1 MERLGVTD
9 LIAPANKQEIDC
21 REENSVCKEKVSAT
35 APSVSAN
42 VAAVRLR
49 LNTTLSIV
57 TNLQTTVAQVEKMVL
72 DDTLLLHSLENEEQD
87 EDSSEPVA
95 EELEDSLE
103 IVVSLTPFE
112 EEQAPKVE
120 LKPLPSTLRGETL
133 LVVNTSVPWFG
144 DIVNFL
150 VGGYIPKDFDYNKK
164 KRFVHDVRD
173 YFWDEPLLFRRG
185 PDGIVR
191 RCVPEEE
198 FDSVLYHCHASPYGG
213 HMSADHDALWALRT
227 AFKTPIGVS
236 PFKLVFGK
244 SCHLPVEYEHKAY
257 WAVSKLNL
265 DENMS
270 REKRLLS
277 LNELEEFRMDA
288 YENAKIYKERTKYF
302 HDKRI
307 LRRSFEPG
315 DQVLLYN
322 SRLKLFPGKLKS
334 RWSGP
339 FTVVEQSPSGAVI
352 IVGTSGDPFVVN
364 GQRLKYYNV
373 PESKDEMVKMRARN
387 RKKSVAQKQP
397 AAPSV
402 PDTPLHDPKL
412 FERFKFF
419 SERQIFKPYVLSL
432 DVAAHFGIRDE
443 VADLVDLPEW
453 RYLLMEFDEDTH
465 KDLLVEAKTTMKLTK
480 FDGLTSSVCVQF
492 HIGHTMFRFS
502 PDNLSDLMG
511 FGPVQQLTEEEK
523 FDRYANV
530 PNVQEFWEELTDGT
544 TVFRSSHSRSSEF
557 LKLEHKFMQYQ
568 LGHSITGRFDATSS
582 VNHADLFC
590 LFGMVKRVRLHV
602 GVVVWNLMKNQYY
615 MRGTA
620 LYLGPYFTRILRATQ
635 QVVLGRMGEK
645 IAPKRP
651 RTADMAD
658 ANPDAAGPAHVEA
671 GGSSYS
677 DAFQQQVLAQLAAM
691 NMRFDRIDDR
701 LEEIAAE
708 NAVSRAEAQAYYEW
722 MRGHCP
728 PPGGPSFPPSD
739 PSSMG

>member
-1 MERLGVTD
+1 M
-9 LIAPANKQEIDC
+9 
-21 REENSVCKEKVSAT
+21 
-35 APSVSAN
+35 
-42 VAAVRLR
+42 
-49 LNTTLSIV
+49 
-57 TNLQTTVAQVEKMVL
+57 
-72 DDTLLLHSLENEEQD
+72 
-87 EDSSEPVA
+87 
-95 EELEDSLE
+95 EDSLE

-112 EEQAPKVE
+112 EEQAPKVK

-133 LVVNTSVPWFG
+133 LAVNTSVPWFA

-191 RCVPEEE
+191 SHILHNPNPLC
-198 FDSVLYHCHASPYGG
+198 
-213 HMSADHDALWALRT
+213 
-227 AFKTPIGVS
+227 AFKLANPHPMDIFGVS
-236 PFKLVFGK
+236 CL
-244 SCHLPVEYEHKAY
+244 
-257 WAVSKLNL
+257 
-265 DENMS
+265 
-270 REKRLLS
+270 
-277 LNELEEFRMDA
+277 
-288 YENAKIYKERTKYF
+288 
-302 HDKRI
+302 
-307 LRRSFEPG
+307 
-315 DQVLLYN
+315 Q
-322 SRLKLFPGKLKS
+322 
-334 RWSGP
+334 
-339 FTVVEQSPSGAVI
+339 
-352 IVGTSGDPFVVN
+352 
-364 GQRLKYYNV
+364 
-373 PESKDEMVKMRARN
+373 MRARN

-397 AAPSV
+397 AAPPV

-412 FERFKFF
+412 FERFKFI

-465 KDLLVEAKTTMKLTK
+465 KDLLVEAMTTMKLTK
-480 FDGLTSSVCVQF
+480 FYGLTSSVCVQF
-492 HIGHTMFRFS
+492 HIGHMMFRFS

-530 PNVQEFWEELTDGT
+530 PNVQELWEELTDGT

-590 LFGMVKRVRLHV
+590 LFGMVKRVRLHM

-635 QVVLGRMGEK
+635 QVVLTAPRATDMQPLTTAAVGRM
-645 IAPKRP
+645 
-651 RTADMAD
+651 ADVAD
-658 ANPDAAGPAHVEA
+658 ARREEEAYEANPDASGPAHVQA

-677 DAFQQQVLAQLAAM
+677 DDFQQQVLAQLAAM

-701 LEEIAAE
+701 LEEMAAK
-708 NAVSRAEAQAYYEW
+708 NAVCRAEAQAYYEW
-722 MRGHCP
+722 MRGHYP
-728 PPGGPSFPPSD
+728 PPEGPSFPPSD

>member
-1 MERLGVTD
+1 ME
-9 LIAPANKQEIDC
+9 
-21 REENSVCKEKVSAT
+21 EEE
-35 APSVSAN
+35 
-42 VAAVRLR
+42 
-49 LNTTLSIV
+49 
-57 TNLQTTVAQVEKMVL
+57 
-72 DDTLLLHSLENEEQD
+72 D

-120 LKPLPSTLRGETL
+120 LKPLPSTLRCEML
-133 LVVNTSVPWFG
+133 LTVNTSVPWFA

-191 RCVPEEE
+191 RCVP
-198 FDSVLYHCHASPYGG
+198 VIGRNQLHIGNPQIHRC
-213 HMSADHDALWALRT
+213 L
-227 AFKTPIGVS
+227 TP
-236 PFKLVFGK
+236 
-244 SCHLPVEYEHKAY
+244 
-257 WAVSKLNL
+257 
-265 DENMS
+265 
-270 REKRLLS
+270 
-277 LNELEEFRMDA
+277 
-288 YENAKIYKERTKYF
+288 
-302 HDKRI
+302 
-307 LRRSFEPG
+307 
-315 DQVLLYN
+315 
-322 SRLKLFPGKLKS
+322 
-334 RWSGP
+334 
-339 FTVVEQSPSGAVI
+339 
-352 IVGTSGDPFVVN
+352 
-364 GQRLKYYNV
+364 
-373 PESKDEMVKMRARN
+373 
-387 RKKSVAQKQP
+387 
-397 AAPSV
+397 
-402 PDTPLHDPKL
+402 PLHDPKL

-419 SERQIFKPYVLSL
+419 SERQIFKPP
-432 DVAAHFGIRDE
+432 
-443 VADLVDLPEW
+443 PEW

-465 KDLLVEAKTTMKLTK
+465 KDLLVEAMTTMKLTK

-568 LGHSITGRFDATSS
+568 LGHSIIGRFDATSS

-590 LFGMVKRVRLHV
+590 LYGMVNRVRLHM

-615 MRGTA
+615 MCGTA

-635 QVVLGRMGEK
+635 QVVLTAPRAPGMQPLTAAAVGRIGEK
-645 IAPKRP
+645 ITPKRP

-658 ANPDAAGPAHVEA
+658 VADARREGEAYEANPDAAGPAHVEA

-677 DAFQQQVLAQLAAM
+677 DDFQQQVFAQLAAM

-701 LEEIAAE
+701 LDEMAAE

-722 MRGHCP
+722 MHGHYP
-728 PPGGPSFPPSD
+728 PTGGPSFPPAD